1 MSCYANA
8 EATTTAAKR
17 EPRRG
22 ASRGAKMSHSQ
33 PRQGLCPVPAL
44 LPRQGQ
50 GLWAK
55 GKHGQARPH
64 AGAATSPHV
73 TAICASLARPPLRGH
88 RLELCLNNNS
98 AQPRR
103 ELQSTRRANFFF
115 FSFFHAPSQCNICSG
130 ALSKEKARC

>member
-1 MSCYANA
+1 
-8 EATTTAAKR
+8 
-17 EPRRG
+17 
-22 ASRGAKMSHSQ
+22 MSHSQ

-115 FSFFHAPSQCNICSG
+115 FPFFTLPASAIFALGPFRKRKHAASV
-130 ALSKEKARC
+130 